1 MVFWEVLK
9 ASIKFSF
16 LKNEQSW
23 NGDKY
28 NCKIGKKNK
37 VVIKELSN
45 RGDSLIGTFRP
56 LIPHPL
62 ALFSNKFDVGQILK
76 PLKVLNTYNWEQ
88 PLLLVL
94 DIKSLKPS
102 CLREILVIYVL

>member
-1 MVFWEVLK
+1 MVFLG
-9 ASIKFSF
+9 SIESKYQVFIP
-16 LKNEQSW
+16 KNEQSW

-76 PLKVLNTYNWEQ
+76 PLKVLNTYNWGATFIISIGHKKFEA
-88 PLLLVL
+88 LLF
-94 DIKSLKPS
+94 K
-102 CLREILVIYVL
+102 EILVIYVL